1 MAPMAKKPV
10 VAPTRFTAGR
20 TRFLWVGLLALIIG
34 VFFIISPAFLKR
46 SAAKEQVKLPA
57 AVLEAIREIFPKAA
71 VTEVGMEDEDGLTLF
86 VVEAKVGE
94 KHVEVIAS
102 PDGVVVEVS
111 IPIRAADGPEAAMAA
126 IQRVAEGAQITEI
139 DTVGTCAEVCD
150 GKLVELPAPR
160 TTYWVEFERG
170 DLWGEVTVAPDGM
183 IVEVS
188 TVPEARDV
196 PEAALATIRKA
207 AAGGQV
213 TEISRDETH
222 AEPVDGKLVRLDRL
236 AVTYWAEFK
245 KGDLWGDITVAPDGT
260 VVEMSV
266 EVEAKDV
273 PEAVMA
279 AIRKAAGGARITE
292 LGKEE
297 LHAEPAGGRFARL
310 PKAEVYY
317 WAEFEDGD
325 AAGEVSVAPDGAVV
339 EVLKWKTVTETRDE
353 VSKKDRR
360 VKLNR
365 GRSPLPTSQAT

>member
-1 MAPMAKKPV
+1 MAPMAKQPV
-10 VAPTRFTAGR
+10 AAPAKFAVKR
-20 TRFLWVGLLALIIG
+20 TRFLWVGLLALLIG
-34 VFFIISPAFLKR
+34 VFFIIFPAFLKK
-46 SAAKEQVKLPA
+46 SAAKEQVRLPA

-71 VTEVGMEDEDGLTLF
+71 ISEVGMEDEDGVTLF

-94 KHVEVIAS
+94 TYVEVIAS

-111 IPIRAADGPEAAMAA
+111 IEIRAADVPEAAMAA
-126 IQRVAEGAQITEI
+126 IRRVAEGAQITEI
-139 DTVGTCAEVCD
+139 DNVGTCAEVRD
-150 GKLVELPAPR
+150 GKLVKLPATR
-160 TTYWVEFERG
+160 TTYWAEFERG
-170 DLWGEVTVAPDGM
+170 ALGGEVTVAPNGM

-188 TVPEARDV
+188 TAPEAKDV
-196 PEAALATIRKA
+196 PEAVLAAIRKA

-222 AEPVDGKLVRLDRL
+222 AEPMDGKLVRLDRPT
-236 AVTYWAEFK
+236 VTYWAEFK
-245 KGDLWGDITVAPDGT
+245 KGDLCGEITAAPDGT

-266 EVEAKDV
+266 EIEAKDV

-297 LHAEPAGGRFARL
+297 IPAEPAGSRFAR
-310 PKAEVYY
+310 PPNAEVYY

-325 AAGEVSVAPDGAVV
+325 AAGEASVAPDGAVV

-365 GRSPLPTSQAT
+365 GRSPLPTSQAA